1 MEQEDPHV
9 IFTHTDRGGCKRD
22 GHGGAKVLNGR
33 IYLTPEG
40 GMAVKM
46 TAAEGMAQGE
56 IVYMNLT
63 GVGGQVW
70 KAPVD
75 SDMPIGTVY
84 DASATAGGEVW
95 ISTAG
100 IGFAKL
106 TDAVAPTIGNI
117 ITTSAS
123 ARGLG
128 DQAAAI
134 PSVAKHYKEIG
145 HFIESGVAGQPAR
158 AILHFN

>member
-1 MEQEDPHV
+1 
-9 IFTHTDRGGCKRD
+9 
-22 GHGGAKVLNGR
+22 
-33 IYLTPEG
+33 
-40 GMAVKM
+40 M
-46 TAAEGMAQGE
+46 TAGEGMAKGE
-56 IVYMNLT
+56 ITYVNLT
-63 GVGGQVW
+63 GSNSQVW

-75 SDMPIGTVY
+75 SDMPVGTVY
-84 DASATAGGEVW
+84 SASATAGGEVW

-106 TDAVAPTIGNI
+106 TDGVAPAIGNI
-117 ITTSAS
+117 ITVSAS

-128 DQAAAI
+128 DQAASI